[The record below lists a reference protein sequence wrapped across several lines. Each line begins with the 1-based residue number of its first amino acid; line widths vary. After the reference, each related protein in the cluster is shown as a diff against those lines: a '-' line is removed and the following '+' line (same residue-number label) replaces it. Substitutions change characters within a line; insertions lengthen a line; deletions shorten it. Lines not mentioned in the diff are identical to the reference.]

1 MFDENVQ
8 FTRNPNEEGLYEIAA
23 RELTKSPKKGLY
35 AKCLAECEDIMNAH
49 EHPILGN
56 GSNN

>member
-23 RELTKSPKKGLY
+23 RELTKSPKKGSLR
-35 AKCLAECEDIMNAH
+35 KVS
-49 EHPILGN
+49 G
-56 GSNN
+56 